1 MPNLVP
7 ELKEKNRQNELD
19 LEQMQQIKIQE
30 GFSLDK
36 EEDDLQSENR
46 IEFDD

>member
-1 MPNLVP
+1 
-7 ELKEKNRQNELD
+7 

-30 GFSLDK
+30 GFSIYK
-36 EEDDLQSENR
+36 EEDDLESENR